1 MSGRHV
7 RYKIMPCEFLNL
19 NFLKCSFCL
28 KKKIIRWIKINL
40 KFKSIKNNM
49 EAYVLMIFFIFMRI

>member
-1 MSGRHV
+1 MF
-7 RYKIMPCEFLNL
+7 FL
-19 NFLKCSFCL
+19 L

-49 EAYVLMIFFIFMRI
+49 EAYVLMIFFIFMRIWLLDEVGLK